1 MRSDMKLV
9 SVNVGLPR
17 VVMSHGDAVSTG
29 IFKGPVAGPV
39 MLRTLDVDG
48 DRPADLSV
56 HGGSSK
62 AAYAYPSE
70 HYDYWTAEFPEMKL
84 PSGMFGENF
93 TTAGLFETELNV
105 GDKFRVGSPW

>member
-1 MRSDMKLV
+1 MSRSD
-9 SVNVGLPR
+9 P
-17 VVMSHGDAVSTG
+17 VSTG
-29 IFKGPVAGPV
+29 IFKEPVAGPV
-39 MLRTLDVDG
+39 MLRTLDLDG
-48 DRPADLSV
+48 DRQADLSV
-56 HGGSSK
+56 HDGPSK

-93 TTAGLFETELNV
+93 TTAGLFETDLNV